1 MSNILNNQSPLG
13 IYKRDPL
20 EIAKTLRRHSAP
32 VSKSKLP
39 LLNKSSSSETNNIS
53 SIKNMLPQISIHEI
67 YNTDSDLSH
76 ENRIQMIEYKFDS
89 LVEVT
94 SNMIN

>member
-1 MSNILNNQSPLG
+1 MSNIPNNQSPLG

-20 EIAKTLRRHSAP
+20 EIARTLRRHSAP
-32 VSKSKLP
+32 VSKSKLS
-39 LLNKSSSSETNNIS
+39 LLIKSSSSETNNIS
-53 SIKNMLPQISIHEI
+53 SIKNMLAQTSIHEI
-67 YNTDSDLSH
+67 CNTDSDLSLQ
-76 ENRIQMIEYKFDS
+76 NRIQMIESKFDL